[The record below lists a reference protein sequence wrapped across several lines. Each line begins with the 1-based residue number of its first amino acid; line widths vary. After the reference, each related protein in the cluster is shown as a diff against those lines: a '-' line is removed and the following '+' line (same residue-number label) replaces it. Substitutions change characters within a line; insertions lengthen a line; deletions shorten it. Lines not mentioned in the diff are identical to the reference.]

1 MIKDIIETRITLE
14 KEDIMQQFE
23 RLNNLVEKHW
33 AEYKERP
40 SVIIMSKTFSYS
52 LGYLMHERTFQS
64 DRYGNKLETL
74 FGIPCISSPRLNN
87 LEFEI
92 Y

>member
-1 MIKDIIETRITLE
+1 MSEERLTFT

-33 AEYKERP
+33 ATYKERP
-40 SVIIMSKTFSYS
+40 SVIIMTKGFQYGLS
-52 LGYLMHERTFQS
+52 YLMHERVFQS
-64 DRYGNKLETL
+64 DMYGNKIETL